1 MMKFNSIG
9 GWRNYCFNTHTLYL
23 NNEHFRKWIN
33 EKDIGIFNLSHL
45 ANKDIKHLRLGIED
59 AIRTVMLHFK
69 IYYNYD
75 NAVKKIVGPANK
87 KISSSKLLKIIIQKR
102 KYDKREHAD
111 IFILNNPI
119 KSTGAIIKDGEALTY
134 VPEGVMIF
142 SIDALKKY
150 PHDFL
155 RRRGKHEALHL
166 LGLNSHHNDTRV
178 EGYDCTHCVMQYNAP
193 TSRLCR
199 KCKDGLVYFWKG
211 VEFATKRKLI
221 KNKIQ

>member
-1 MMKFNSIG
+1 MKFNSIER
-9 GWRNYCFNTHTLYL
+9 WRNYCFNANSLYL
-23 NNEHFRKWIN
+23 KNEHFRKWIN

-45 ANKDIKHLRLGIED
+45 SNKDIKHLKLGIED
-59 AIRTVMLHFK
+59 AIRAAMLHFK

-75 NAVKKIVGPANK
+75 NALKKIVGSSNK
-87 KISSSKLLKIIIQKR
+87 KIDSAELLTIIIQKR

-134 VPEGVMIF
+134 VSEGVIIF
-142 SIDALKKY
+142 SFDAFKKY
-150 PHDFL
+150 PHNFL

-166 LGLNSHHNDTRV
+166 LGLNSHHDDTRV
-178 EGYDCTHCVMQYNAP
+178 EGYDYTHCVMQYNAP
-193 TSRLCR
+193 TNRLCR

-211 VEFATKRKLI
+211 VEYATKRQFD
-221 KNKIQ
+221 NN